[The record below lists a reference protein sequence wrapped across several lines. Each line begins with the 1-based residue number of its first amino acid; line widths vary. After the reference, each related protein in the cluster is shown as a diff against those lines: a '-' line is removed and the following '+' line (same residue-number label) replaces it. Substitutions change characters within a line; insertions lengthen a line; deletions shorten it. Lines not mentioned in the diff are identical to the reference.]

1 MPIPTD
7 TQNKERSKKFRKKMI
22 YSDTS
27 ISPNSIPELK
37 DDEVA
42 DIPEKEIRGNEE
54 RA

>member
-7 TQNKERSKKFRKKMI
+7 TQKREKQKTRKKII

-27 ISPNSIPELK
+27 ISYNSIPEPK
-37 DDEVA
+37 DNEVA
-42 DIPEKEIRGNEE
+42 DIPEKEIRGNEV